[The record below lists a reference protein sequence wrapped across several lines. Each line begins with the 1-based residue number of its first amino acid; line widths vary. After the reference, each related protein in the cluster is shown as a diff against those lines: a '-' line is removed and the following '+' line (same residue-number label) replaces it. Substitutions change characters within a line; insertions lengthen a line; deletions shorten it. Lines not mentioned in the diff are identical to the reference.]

1 MLNKAK
7 GVYDEW
13 KKNGN
18 FVRQYKRVRIMCMRG
33 ADIKSYSENMKMIE
47 IIRPDVKKCYK
58 TPTIRFVRVE
68 EECIL
73 AGGSLDGEGGNPI
86 TDPGS
91 DGDGFAKQSHRI
103 FDDSDSE

>member
-1 MLNKAK
+1 MVTLCDNINACALCIC
-7 GVYDEW
+7 VA
-13 KKNGN
+13 
-18 FVRQYKRVRIMCMRG
+18 QTL
-33 ADIKSYSENMKMIE
+33 KSYSENMKMIE

-73 AGGSLDGEGGNPI
+73 AGGSLDGEGGNPT
-86 TDPGS
+86 TDPDS